1 MTWASALDM
10 LTKTVRDTF
19 PTKVT
24 YTPEDGSPESITA
37 VFDLAAHVVEVDRD
51 IGLNVDSTVPTLT
64 VRLAD
69 LSVTP
74 HVRDRVII
82 GSTTYEVYR
91 VELDGS
97 GMAALRLTEVS

>member
-1 MTWASALDM
+1 MWTAALDR

-19 PTKVT
+19 PTTVT
-24 YTPEDGSPESITA
+24 YTPENGSPESITA
-37 VFDLAAHVVEVDRD
+37 VFDISARVVEVDRD
-51 IGLNVDSTVPTLT
+51 TGLNVDSTAPTLT

-69 LSVTP
+69 LSDTP
-74 HVRDRVII
+74 HVRDQAVI

-91 VELDGS
+91 VEPDGS